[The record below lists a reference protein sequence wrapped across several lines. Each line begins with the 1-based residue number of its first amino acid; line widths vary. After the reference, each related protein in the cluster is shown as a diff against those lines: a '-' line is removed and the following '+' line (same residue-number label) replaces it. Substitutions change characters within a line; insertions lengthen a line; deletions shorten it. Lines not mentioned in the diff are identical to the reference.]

1 MTILFI
7 FAIFGGMKTNDFSP
21 QDGLFPP
28 QKHFLAVTQVD
39 DQQVVHV
46 GSLPIQV
53 YGSGEV
59 WVKRQTMVGLAEGGA
74 FKVGTIASAFGVSRQ
89 YLSILRSRYREK
101 GAHALDGGRRGPKG
115 PSKVT
120 PRLSR
125 RLHQLREEG
134 LSLREI
140 AEKVSRRGRK
150 ISYDTVRR
158 VLTAWP
164 EQPLL
169 PEVGEPM
176 GLEGEP
182 RESVAAQPVVV
193 SRYAGAMLLY
203 VGLAALGLWQVFQEL
218 GVSLG
223 QGLRYDLNRVVATV
237 ALGFALRFGSIEG
250 FKTAIQRDFG
260 ALIGTP
266 SVPTVRTLRQR
277 IAELAESLDAV
288 ALNRIMFRNYVRGEP
303 VWEGV
308 YYLDGHFCLYTGEE
322 PTAKGWDAKRR
333 LARPGQTDMYVH
345 DVTGRALFFIHCP
358 ANDHLS
364 RMVPKLLEE
373 IRRVADE
380 QPILLI
386 FDRGG
391 YSRRLF
397 SYLDEQGVGYIT
409 FLKGR
414 LAKRRFCAE
423 KFEKHWYAFEGQR
436 WVYQIY
442 EKGTRLRGA
451 GILRTLVVSDG
462 EAQVPVLTN
471 CREMPAAK
479 VVHLQRLRW
488 RQENSFKYLTEHY
501 GVEQLIQYGAE
512 ERPDQTLVS
521 NPVRKRLQA
530 LVKRTSQ
537 ELVEAEARLGRAL
550 EGNLER
556 VHPSCRGLKIAQAQ
570 LRRGIADLKQKLG
583 RLKNRLR
590 HTPARLPKNQLDPKA
605 QRATLQ
611 SDRRNLVNVI
621 KIATYNAERLL
632 ARQFHQVYQ
641 NPRDYLTIFRSL
653 FHQPGTI
660 SRMPDGSLRVEIQ
673 SPSDPK
679 VSHALGDLIQSIN
692 EKNPQLFGYGPRLKF
707 DLTPVN

>member
-1 MTILFI
+1 
-7 FAIFGGMKTNDFSP
+7 MKTENSSP
-21 QDGLFPP
+21 QNGLFPP
-28 QKHFLAVTQVD
+28 QKPSLTVTQVGN
-39 DQQVVHV
+39 QQVVHV
-46 GSLPIQV
+46 GSFPVQV
-53 YGSGEV
+53 YGSQEL
-59 WVKRQTMVGLAEGGA
+59 WVKRQSMVGLAAGGA
-74 FKVGTIASAFGVSRQ
+74 FKMGTIAGAFGVSRQ
-89 YLSILRSRYREK
+89 YLSVLRTRYQEG

-120 PRLSR
+120 SRLSR
-125 RLHQLREEG
+125 QMRNLREQG
-134 LSLREI
+134 FSLRKI
-140 AEKVSRRGRK
+140 AAKVSQGKRK

-158 VLTAWP
+158 VLAGWP

-169 PEVGEPM
+169 PEVGES
-176 GLEGEP
+176 LEWEKECIESAPIEP
-182 RESVAAQPVVV
+182 KVA
-193 SRYAGAMLLY
+193 SRYAGVMLLY
-203 VGLAALGLWQVFQEL
+203 VGLAVLGLWQAFQDL
-218 GVSLG
+218 RVSLG
-223 QGLRYDLNRVVATV
+223 QAARYDLNRVVATV
-237 ALGFALRFGSIEG
+237 ALGFALRLGSIER
-250 FKTAIQRDFG
+250 FKTALQRDFG

-277 IAELAESLDAV
+277 VAELAESLDAV
-288 ALNRIMFRNYVRGEP
+288 ALNRIMFRNYVRAEP

-308 YYLDGHFCLYTGEE
+308 YYLDGHFCPYTGEE

-333 LARPGQTDMYVH
+333 LARPGQTDQYVH

-364 RMVPKLLEE
+364 RKVPELLEE
-373 IRRVADE
+373 IRRVAGE
-380 QPILLI
+380 QSILLI

-391 YSRRLF
+391 FSSRLF
-397 SYLDEQGVGYIT
+397 SYLDKQGVGYIT

-414 LAKRRFCAE
+414 LAKRRFSAE

-442 EKGTRLRGA
+442 EKGRRLRGV
-451 GILRTLVVSDG
+451 GRVRTLVVRHG

-471 CREMPAAK
+471 SHEMAAAK

-488 RQENSFKYLTEHY
+488 RQENSFKYLSEHY

-512 ERPDQTLVS
+512 EKPDPTLVN
-521 NPVRKRLQA
+521 NPVRQRLRA
-530 LVKRTSQ
+530 LVEETSQ
-537 ELVEAEARLGRAL
+537 ELVEAEACLGRAL
-550 EGNLER
+550 DGNEEQI
-556 VHPSCRGLKIAQAQ
+556 HPSSRGLKIANAK
-570 LRRGIADLKQKLG
+570 LRRGIAELKQKLV

-605 QRATLQ
+605 QQATLKT
-611 SDRRNLVNVI
+611 DRRNLVNVI

-632 ARQFHQVYQ
+632 ARQFNEVYQ
-641 NPRDYLTIFRSL
+641 DSRDYLTIFRSL

-679 VSHALGDLIQSIN
+679 VSHALGILIQNLN
-692 EKNPQLFGYGPRLKF
+692 EKNPQLFGQGPKLKF
-707 DLTPVN
+707 DLAPVN